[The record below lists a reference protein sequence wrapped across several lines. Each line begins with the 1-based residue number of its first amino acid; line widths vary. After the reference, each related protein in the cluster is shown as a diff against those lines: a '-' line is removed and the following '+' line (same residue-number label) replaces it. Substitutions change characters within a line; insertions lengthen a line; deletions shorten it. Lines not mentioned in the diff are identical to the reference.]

1 MRRPRLRLRNVLLLV
16 AVWTLGVGAAW
27 AAAQSP
33 SFQQY
38 GVGGQVQP
46 PPTTGQTT
54 TTVAGTTATIAGTT
68 TTETSTTP
76 PPTDT
81 GTTPGQTTET
91 SGAPLGEETAA
102 SEPLAVVEA
111 VGDTLPFT
119 GSQAIVAFVVLGAAL
134 AAAGL
139 GFRRLG
145 RQRSE

>member
-1 MRRPRLRLRNVLLLV
+1 MRRHRLRLRNVLLLV

-54 TTVAGTTATIAGTT
+54 TTTTVAGTT

-91 SGAPLGEETAA
+91 SGAPLGEETAV
-102 SEPLAVVEA
+102 SQPLAAVEA

-119 GSQAIVAFVVLGAAL
+119 GSQALVAFVVLGAAL

>member
-1 MRRPRLRLRNVLLLV
+1 MRRHRLRLRNVLLLV

-54 TTVAGTTATIAGTT
+54 TTVAGTT

-91 SGAPLGEETAA
+91 SGAPLGEETAV
-102 SEPLAVVEA
+102 SQPLAAVEA

-119 GSQAIVAFVVLGAAL
+119 GSQALVAFVVLGAAL